1 VNHPGSSPSCNL
13 LLVEVDC
20 VLTLDKTVTYLIVLD
35 EYTKRK
41 TESLRNTMTH
51 ETRTYI
57 TRQDDIL
64 LQPVEILIIFP
75 RRKAK

>member
-1 VNHPGSSPSCNL
+1 
-13 LLVEVDC
+13 
-20 VLTLDKTVTYLIVLD
+20 VTYLIVLD

-41 TESLRNTMTH
+41 AESLRNTTPH